1 MSQPLR
7 PAWFSVGI
15 TLALVL
21 LLVALGVGYLLSRA
35 QWASDTLETIEPRHA
50 RLLGLKAEQAPLQ
63 AAFEAAATQIG
74 VLAYGADQS
83 AERVGTD
90 LQQKIRTE
98 AAEAGFSVI
107 GSQIM
112 PARSLEGFEEVA
124 VSITLEGSLEHLAL
138 LLDELAEARP
148 LVKVVSLNLVPLR
161 GRGVTAQRN
170 LRFDLSIASVRGLP

>member
-1 MSQPLR
+1 MRPALR
-7 PAWFSVGI
+7 PALFSVGT

-21 LLVALGVGYLLSRA
+21 LLVALGAGYLLSRA

-63 AAFEAAATQIG
+63 AAFESAATQIG
-74 VLAYGADQS
+74 ALAYGADQS

-90 LQQKIRTE
+90 LQQKIRAA

-112 PARSLEGFEEVA
+112 PGRSLDGFEEVP
-124 VSITLEGSLEHLAL
+124 VSITLEGALEHLAL
-138 LLDELAEARP
+138 LLDELSEARP
-148 LVKVVSLNLVPLR
+148 LVKVVSLNLIPLR
-161 GRGVTAQRN
+161 GRGLTPQRN
-170 LRFDLSIASVRGLP
+170 LRLDLSVASVRALP